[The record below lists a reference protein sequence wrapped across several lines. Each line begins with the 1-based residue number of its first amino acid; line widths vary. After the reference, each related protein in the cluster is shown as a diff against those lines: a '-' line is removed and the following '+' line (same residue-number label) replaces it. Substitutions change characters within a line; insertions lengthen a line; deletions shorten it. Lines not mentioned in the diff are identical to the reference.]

1 MQAKD
6 ELDHNYRVV
15 SIKLDKVMEKFDSE
29 VKEKERAIV
38 AGRELEATRK
48 ELEHAK
54 QWKGQLESTQSKMLE
69 LELVIQELRE
79 ELSEHDPCGER
90 WHRGTRQN
98 RKGGARRENSP
109 EDADEREQQQD
120 KNVEVGSK
128 KNKLV
133 QGLEKSICELE
144 DKLMESEQIQPNG
157 DIPRIAVETT
167 SEQKPPSENQV
178 IESEKFQQVLH
189 EREQLEQE
197 KSSLEQQNKKINS
210 ELELLR
216 KLVSQ
221 RNIDKKEEWDMI
233 KERMDEM
240 SAERDQVENEKNR
253 LREELVRMASVAKD
267 MHNLEEQLRTNP
279 DESAY
284 VLQAGSLKIANNVLQ
299 SELQDLIQKEKELRA
314 ANDKLWKEKTQLQ
327 RGRGSSLSSMDG
339 NFNQKVGRLVTENV
353 ELREQVEKL
362 EAELEEY
369 KKGG

>member
-1 MQAKD
+1 MG
-6 ELDHNYRVV
+6 
-15 SIKLDKVMEKFDSE
+15 
-29 VKEKERAIV
+29 RAQFWFI
-38 AGRELEATRK
+38 LIT
-48 ELEHAK
+48 
-54 QWKGQLESTQSKMLE
+54 
-69 LELVIQELRE
+69 
-79 ELSEHDPCGER
+79 
-90 WHRGTRQN
+90 
-98 RKGGARRENSP
+98 ENSL

-120 KNVEVGSK
+120 ENVEVGIK
-128 KNKLV
+128 KNKFV
-133 QGLEKSICELE
+133 QGLKKRIRELE

-157 DIPRIAVETT
+157 DIPRITVETS
-167 SEQKPPSENQV
+167 SEQKPPNENQV

-221 RNIDKKEEWDMI
+221 RNIDKKAEWDMI

-327 RGRGSSLSSMDG
+327 RVCSNSLKRT
-339 NFNQKVGRLVTENV
+339 F
-353 ELREQVEKL
+353 
-362 EAELEEY
+362 
-369 KKGG
+369 

>member
-1 MQAKD
+1 
-6 ELDHNYRVV
+6 
-15 SIKLDKVMEKFDSE
+15 ME
-29 VKEKERAIV
+29 
-38 AGRELEATRK
+38 AG
-48 ELEHAK
+48 
-54 QWKGQLESTQSKMLE
+54 
-69 LELVIQELRE
+69 I
-79 ELSEHDPCGER
+79 
-90 WHRGTRQN
+90 
-98 RKGGARRENSP
+98 
-109 EDADEREQQQD
+109 
-120 KNVEVGSK
+120 K

-144 DKLMESEQIQPNG
+144 DKLMESEQIQANG

-221 RNIDKKEEWDMI
+221 RNIDKKAEWDMI
-233 KERMDEM
+233 NERMDEI
-240 SAERDQVENEKNR
+240 SAERDQIKNEKNR

-267 MHNLEEQLRTNP
+267 MHNAEEQLRTNP

-299 SELQDLIQKEKELRA
+299 SELQDLIQKEKELRV
-314 ANDKLWKEKTQLQ
+314 ANNKLWKEKTQLQ
-327 RGRGSSLSSMDG
+327 RVCSNSLKRT
-339 NFNQKVGRLVTENV
+339 F
-353 ELREQVEKL
+353 
-362 EAELEEY
+362 
-369 KKGG
+369 